1 MRMLMLQNR
10 IEFIVE
16 ILLSLSLSLSY
27 FPDERFISIDA
38 NQVKCGELVM
48 DSEVEPYRA

>member
-16 ILLSLSLSLSY
+16 ILLSLSLSLSLSLL
-27 FPDERFISIDA
+27 FSRREIHL
-38 NQVKCGELVM
+38 N
-48 DSEVEPYRA
+48 